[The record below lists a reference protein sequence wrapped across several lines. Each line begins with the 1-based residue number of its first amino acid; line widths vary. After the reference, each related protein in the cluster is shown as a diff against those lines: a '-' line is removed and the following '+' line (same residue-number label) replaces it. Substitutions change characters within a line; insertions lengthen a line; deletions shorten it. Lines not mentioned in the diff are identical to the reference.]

1 MGWVSSLPVPSL
13 AQAPF
18 LPGPTLF
25 PPPPPQGSSASRNL
39 VGGGCR
45 GPYWATG
52 RGQPREVTKPWIK
65 GRKAG
70 AGSRALVCWSL
81 LRTPDMKL
89 ILSALLSLWVLGECR
104 YPGECP
110 PPSVLVPASLQAGV
124 GAMVV
129 APHRVGAMSLRP
141 SVWARRS
148 LPAAGLA
155 PSACSPEGT
164 RAWGQIPPTSLG
176 SSWSARS
183 EACGRKPRAPSLPH
197 TSSPFVLP
205 VALFHAVYMGGR

>member
-104 YPGECP
+104 YSGECP
-110 PPSVLVPASLQAGV
+110 PAERPGPCVPPGGGGGHGRCTPQGGGHVTASL
-124 GAMVV
+124 
-129 APHRVGAMSLRP
+129 RVGAPVPARCRVGTQCLQPRRHQGLGSDLAHQPGEQLERPLRSLKP
-141 SVWARRS
+141 AAESLEPRRS
-148 LPAAGLA
+148 
-155 PSACSPEGT
+155 
-164 RAWGQIPPTSLG
+164 PT
-176 SSWSARS
+176 
-183 EACGRKPRAPSLPH
+183 PRPL
-197 TSSPFVLP
+197 
-205 VALFHAVYMGGR
+205 LFYP